1 MLEIQNVPPRL
12 SSLTD
17 EFRIQRVWGA
27 ARRLAFQLSKDGFA
41 AAFGAQIADD
51 TEEFYAVIDR
61 SGQQVAAFGL
71 NRQVGHMACA
81 QYLSEQDVSLAVRS
95 QLPQFNANLRL
106 VELCHLGLVSG
117 RVFCQLLPI
126 LASFLAQHAD
136 VLICTATSQLAKHFV
151 QRGFAP
157 YRVAQAEVEHLPL
170 SDRSRWGTY
179 YQTKPQVLVG
189 DLAQA
194 SMPSEVADVA

>member
-1 MLEIQNVPPRL
+1 MLEVQSVPRHL
-12 SSLTD
+12 SAPT
-17 EFRIQRVWGA
+17 ERFRIQRVQGA
-27 ARRLAFQLSKDGFA
+27 ARLMAFELSKDGFA
-41 AAFGAQIADD
+41 AAFGAQISDD

-71 NRQVGHMACA
+71 NRQPENMTCA
-81 QYLSEQDVSLAVRS
+81 QYLGEQDVSLAVRS

-117 RVFCQLLPI
+117 RVFCRLLPT

-157 YRVAQAEVEHLPL
+157 YRVAQACVAHLPF
-170 SDRSRWGTY
+170 SDRNRWGTY
-179 YQTKPQVLVG
+179 YDTKPQVLVG

-194 SMPSEVADVA
+194 SVLGGIVHVG